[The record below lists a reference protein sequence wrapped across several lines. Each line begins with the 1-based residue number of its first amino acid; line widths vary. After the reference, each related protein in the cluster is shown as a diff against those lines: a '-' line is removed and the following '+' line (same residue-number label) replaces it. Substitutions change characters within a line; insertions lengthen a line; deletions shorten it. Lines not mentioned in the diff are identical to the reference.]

1 MRVIRGSYGVIRGRL
16 PPLNRTVIS
25 RTPDFTNVK
34 FMTFASGRRLRSKL
48 VRMTFH
54 DFCFREAIEV
64 KTCSYDIRRYGLRP
78 AFGRPQPVHEGC
90 VFGTWFGAKPFNER
104 VQNRLQKWAHSFLGS
119 LTYARSCTKF
129 GGLAPCH
136 NQCFPIA
143 KSSRKHCN
151 FNGKCT
157 RLRA

>member
-1 MRVIRGSYGVIRGRL
+1 
-16 PPLNRTVIS
+16 
-25 RTPDFTNVK
+25 
-34 FMTFASGRRLRSKL
+34 MTFASGRRLRSKL
-48 VRMTFH
+48 VRMTSVDTAFG
-54 DFCFREAIEV
+54 RPSAALSPSM
-64 KTCSYDIRRYGLRP
+64 TMRRPSAALSPSMTMRRDGLRP

-151 FNGKCT
+151 FNGKCA

>member
-1 MRVIRGSYGVIRGRL
+1 MDRWGQMRVIRGSYGVIRGRL

-34 FMTFASGRRLRSKL
+34 FMTFASGRRLRSKF
-48 VRMTFH
+48 VRIT
-54 DFCFREAIEV
+54 
-64 KTCSYDIRRYGLRP
+64 IRRYGLRP

-151 FNGKCT
+151 FNGKCA

>member
-1 MRVIRGSYGVIRGRL
+1 MVHYRWGQMRVIRGSYGVIRGRL

-78 AFGRPQPVHEGC
+78 AFGRPQPVHDPETAFGRPSAGLSPSMRGAFSAPGLEQSHSMN
-90 VFGTWFGAKPFNER
+90 VFKTGFKNG
-104 VQNRLQKWAHSFLGS
+104 
-119 LTYARSCTKF
+119 LTHFWGR
-129 GGLAPCH
+129 
-136 NQCFPIA
+136 
-143 KSSRKHCN
+143 
-151 FNGKCT
+151 
-157 RLRA
+157 

>member
-1 MRVIRGSYGVIRGRL
+1 MRVIRSHMRA
-16 PPLNRTVIS
+16 
-25 RTPDFTNVK
+25 FTTLESHGHMPHTRFHK
-34 FMTFASGRRLRSKL
+34 CQIIWLLLQGGDSGKNL
-48 VRMTFH
+48 VRMTFY
-54 DFCFREAIEV
+54 DFPM
-64 KTCSYDIRRYGLRP
+64 TIRRYGLRP
-78 AFGRPQPVHEGC
+78 AFGRPQPVHDPETAFGRPQPVHEGC

-151 FNGKCT
+151 FNGKCA